1 MRLAPIGNL
10 SSESA
15 DASGCCY
22 RIGGYLLKNHKN
34 IKRAAIAISFML
46 LAVLIIVSAIIGF
59 KILFQRYYVKPVPVN
74 PFMSYGRGIDE
85 GGDTFT
91 LVPYDDESVEVIA
104 AE

>member
-1 MRLAPIGNL
+1 MRLTPTGDL

-34 IKRAAIAISFML
+34 VKRTAIAISFML

-59 KILFQRYYVKPVPVN
+59 KLLFQRYYVKPVPVN
-74 PFMSYGRGIDE
+74 PFMSYGRGFDE
-85 GGDTFT
+85 NGETFT
-91 LVPYDDESVEVIA
+91 LVPYEDESVEVIA